1 MWTIFRYGLRRS
13 RGQILGWGL
22 VLAILGG
29 WIISLYPT
37 ILSMRE
43 EYRELLK
50 AYPPEMLAFFGGVT
64 DLTDPVSYLDFV
76 FFSYMPIIVAIYA
89 ILAGSGLLVADEESG
104 VLDLILAHP
113 ISRTRLYL
121 GRLLA
126 LGASLLGILALTWL
140 GFVVPLPAS
149 GLGVGA
155 GAMALPFVSLFAVL
169 LLFGALALCLS
180 MLLPS
185 RGAAASVA
193 GLVLVA
199 SFIASSLS
207 YLNPDLQA
215 MERVLPLHYYQSAAA
230 VNGLDWGKLGILLG
244 AAAFFA
250 LLGWALFARRDIRVG
265 GEAGWRLPGGRR
277 SRAEG

>member
-1 MWTIFRYGLRRS
+1 MCTIFLHGLRRS

-22 VLAILGG
+22 ALAILGA
-29 WIISLYPT
+29 WIISLYPS
-37 ILSMRE
+37 ILSLRE
-43 EYRELLK
+43 QYRELLK

-64 DLTDPVSYLDFV
+64 DLTDPVAYLDFV

-89 ILAGSGLLVADEESG
+89 ILAGSGLLAADEESG

-140 GFVVPLPAS
+140 GFVVLLPGS
-149 GLGVGA
+149 GLGVGV
-155 GAMALPFVSLFAVL
+155 GAMALPCVSLFAVL
-169 LLFGALALCLS
+169 LLFGALALFLS
-180 MLLPS
+180 LLLPS
-185 RGAAASVA
+185 RGGAASVA
-193 GLVLVA
+193 GVVLVA
-199 SFIASSLS
+199 SYFASSLS
-207 YLNPDLQA
+207 HLNPDLQA
-215 MERVLPLHYYQSAAA
+215 LDRVLPLRYYQGAAA

-244 AAAFFA
+244 AAALFA

-265 GEAGWRLPGGRR
+265 GEAGWRLPGARR
-277 SRAEG
+277 SRAAA